1 MSAVPV
7 RFARV
12 LRQAATKPTAAFV
25 IALTIA
31 ASGIASVQAAP
42 LAAAL
47 GRLSALTPQI
57 DIAQPTLLPAPL
69 GLRRHARWRHEIVR
83 RRHARAGRLV
93 RIRSARVE
101 FARMS
106 RRGQGFCLA
115 TAIYFEARDE
125 PARGQRAVAAV
136 ILARA
141 HTPGR
146 PKTICGV
153 VFEGSWR
160 KTGCQFSFACDGRPD
175 VAHWRSRWL
184 RAQRV
189 AASVMHHQ
197 GRTRWLVRGAT
208 FYHTKYVHPRW
219 DKRMVRVARIGAHI
233 FYRPRQGH
241 LS

>member
-1 MSAVPV
+1 MAAVPV

-12 LRQAATKPTAAFV
+12 LRQTAMKLAAPLV

-31 ASGIASVQAAP
+31 ATGMASAHAAP

-47 GRLSALTPQI
+47 TGLSALAPQT
-57 DIAQPTLLPAPL
+57 DVAPPTLLPAPL
-69 GLRRHARWRHEIVR
+69 GLWRHGIAR
-83 RRHARAGRLV
+83 HRHARASRLA

-101 FARMS
+101 FARMT

-115 TAIYFEARDE
+115 TAVYFEARDE
-125 PARGQRAVAAV
+125 PTRGQRAVAAV
-136 ILARA
+136 ILART

-189 AASVMHHQ
+189 AAVVMHHQ
-197 GRTRWLVRGAT
+197 GQTRWIVRGAT